1 MLGAVACAGDEVA
14 PALDREL
21 PVGLPA
27 GGALLRLPSAG
38 GQAMLLWPDSLT
50 AVGWRSNGGLPPLE
64 RGLATDLEE
73 RMVYAVDERSRLI
86 GIDLVTQRW
95 RPFLVSARELSAT
108 PDGVIL
114 GLDSTRRPLR
124 FAGRALTA
132 YRAAV
137 EGGPV
142 QLLRAPSSALVAY
155 SRRSELAQV
164 IGEDGELRRFQVP
177 AGELTSTWYGD
188 LFVVAT
194 DSGVVYVEP
203 SGKPGPRFVAM
214 KGGPTVAAFSPSGH
228 RLYVARRRN
237 DLVMVDRF
245 SGDELKTLALPGTM
259 RAVRVDRT
267 GRWLLG
273 RPLEGDSI
281 WVVDLVRWEVAATVQ
296 TGWAGDLPLVA
307 GSKSLVVRDGKDL
320 VAWDLLRAIPGPV
333 ARLKGAASDVYLAI
347 PWLPKGATPE
357 PENFQSIATAE
368 ESVDSAPPAAA
379 IPEQVAAEPAGPL
392 PPPRAALGAETSEA
406 GGQRLYLQVSA
417 SQNQEFGR
425 ALVEQLQTAGW
436 AAQLLPR
443 KDPADPFRVVIG
455 PYRTR
460 EEADADGKRLGR
472 TYFIFA
478 LEPGG
483 N

>member
-1 MLGAVACAGDEVA
+1 
-14 PALDREL
+14 
-21 PVGLPA
+21 
-27 GGALLRLPSAG
+27 
-38 GQAMLLWPDSLT
+38 MLLWPDSLT
-50 AVGWRSNGGLPPLE
+50 PIGWRSNGGLPPLE

-73 RMVYAVDERSRLI
+73 RMVYAVDDRSRLI

-124 FAGRALTA
+124 FAGRALTT

-194 DSGVVYVEP
+194 DSGLIYIEP
-203 SGKPGPRFVAM
+203 SGKPGPRFVRM
-214 KGGPTVAAFSPSGH
+214 KGDPTVAAFSPSGH

-245 SGDELKTLALPGTM
+245 TGDELKTLELPGTIRTM
-259 RAVRVDRT
+259 RVDRT

-273 RPLEGDSI
+273 RPLEGDSV
-281 WVVDLVRWEVAATVQ
+281 WVVDLVRWERAVTVQ
-296 TGWAGDLPLVA
+296 TAWAADLPLVA
-307 GSKSLVVRDGKDL
+307 GSKALVVRDGKDL
-320 VAWDLLRAIPGPV
+320 VAWDLLRAIPGPI
-333 ARLKGAASDVYLAI
+333 ARLKGAASDVYLAT
-347 PWLPKGATPE
+347 PWLPKGLTPD
-357 PENFQSIATAE
+357 PETEQALATAE
-368 ESVDSAPPAAA
+368 EPADSAPPAAQA
-379 IPEQVAAEPAGPL
+379 TPEPAAPVSVAPIM
-392 PPPRAALGAETSEA
+392 PPGRPTPSAAPGEPGT
-406 GGQRLYLQVSA
+406 QRLYLQVSA

-425 ALVEQLQTAGW
+425 ALVEQLKTAGW

-443 KDPADPFRVVIG
+443 KDPSDPYRVVIG

-478 LEPGG
+478 VDPGG